1 MISPDRKRTSRK
13 EFLKIVAV
21 GATLATCAELRVACE
36 PSLARKLS
44 VEPNSVRGDEPFV
57 VRLWD
62 LSPGERVV
70 LTAAFDDELGQEWS
84 ATAIF
89 EADEEG
95 KVDTSEQAP
104 VEGSYE
110 ARDPMGLVWSA
121 LGGDFYAPSTGTSP
135 IEMRARV
142 GDREAS
148 AKVERYAMADGVE
161 ATEVREEGLDG
172 RLFLPAGGGRPAPG
186 VLVIGGSEGGLAPYV
201 AWEAALLASHGFAAL
216 ALTYFRGDYPGTENL
231 PDDLPEDLVE
241 VPLEYFE
248 GAIGWLGDHGAVNP
262 DRLGVVGHSRGGE
275 LALLLGANFRE
286 LKAVVSYVG
295 SGVVSS
301 SPEGDEPAWTY
312 RGKPVPRVPY
322 TEDPS
327 TITRQQEQEAE
338 IPVERTDGP
347 VLLIAAGDDALW
359 PSDRLSKIAMDR
371 LERHDHPYDD
381 ELAVY
386 PEAGHLIQAPYVP
399 TAPGVARFG
408 GEARANAKADED
420 SWRKVL
426 GLLEERLKG

>member
-1 MISPDRKRTSRK
+1 MI
-13 EFLKIVAV
+13 
-21 GATLATCAELRVACE
+21 
-36 PSLARKLS
+36 LS
-44 VEPNSVRGDEPFV
+44 G
-57 VRLWD
+57 
-62 LSPGERVV
+62 
-70 LTAAFDDELGQEWS
+70 TFDDELGQEWS
-84 ATAIF
+84 STVVF

-110 ARDPMGLVWSA
+110 VRDPMGLVWSA
-121 LGGDFYAPSTGTSP
+121 LGGDFYAPSTATST
-135 IEMRARV
+135 IEVRVEV
-142 GDREAS
+142 GDQEAS
-148 AKVERYAMADGVE
+148 AEVERYAMADGVE
-161 ATEVREEGLDG
+161 TTDVREESLVG
-172 RLFLPAGGGRPAPG
+172 RLFLPSGAGRATPG
-186 VLVIGGSEGGLAPYV
+186 VLVLGGSEGGLAPYV

-216 ALTYFRGDYPGTENL
+216 ALAYFRGDYPGTENL
-231 PDDLPEDLVE
+231 PDGLPEDLVG

-248 GAIGWLGDHGAVNP
+248 GAIGWLGDHGVVNP

-312 RGKPVPRVPY
+312 RGEEVPRVPY

-327 TITRQQEQEAE
+327 TITRQQEREAE
-338 IPVERTDGP
+338 IPVERTNGP
-347 VLLIAAGDDALW
+347 LLLIAAGDDALW

-371 LERHDHPYDD
+371 LARHDHPYDD

-386 PEAGHLIQAPYVP
+386 PEAGHLIQAPFVP

-408 GEARANAKADED
+408 GEARANAEANED
-420 SWRKVL
+420 SWGKAL
-426 GLLEERLKG
+426 ALLSDRLKG